1 MTEINHRYLRDLDGE
16 MYFPK
21 THTDAVIGLEE
32 LIDEI
37 KNNQTLVSPLKG
49 KNIVMFGD
57 SNTELGNYPEL
68 VAQTL
73 GANVVKAGFY
83 GCRMAQHSGNTYMN
97 NQSMQKMVE
106 FIQQKDF
113 SELVQSTEDYFASGG
128 RDYRP
133 QAQRLNAVDWDTVDL
148 ITVFFGGNDFGSAN
162 PIGSD
167 TDMTGATFKGAIN
180 KIIKGIGETIPNA
193 RIIFIAPMFRSRI
206 YSVAGENS
214 DDNPNTAGVYFKE
227 YINAITGVT
236 KLNHIPSINLHDLS
250 GINRYNADSFL
261 IDGKHP
267 NDKGYIHIARI
278 ISNQL
283 SLLY

>member
-1 MTEINHRYLRDLDGE
+1 MAEINIRYLQDFDGDR
-16 MYFPK
+16 YFPMA
-21 THTDAVIGLEE
+21 HVESVIGLEE

-37 KNNQTLVSPLKG
+37 KNNQTTVSPLKG

-133 QAQRLNAVDWDTVDL
+133 QAQRLNEVDWDTVDL

-206 YSVAGENS
+206 YSTAGENS

>member
-133 QAQRLNAVDWDTVDL
+133 QAQRLNEVDWDTVDL

-206 YSVAGENS
+206 YSVAGEI
-214 DDNPNTAGVYFKE
+214 VM
-227 YINAITGVT
+227 IT
-236 KLNHIPSINLHDLS
+236 
-250 GINRYNADSFL
+250 L
-261 IDGKHP
+261 IQMVFILK
-267 NDKGYIHIARI
+267 IM
-278 ISNQL
+278 
-283 SLLY
+283 

>member
-83 GCRMAQHSGNTYMN
+83 GCRMTQHPNYHMN
-97 NQSMQKMVE
+97 MASMQKMAE
-106 FIQQKDF
+106 LIQKKDF
-113 SELVQSTEDYFASGG
+113 SELVESSEEYFNQGN
-128 RDYRP
+128 RDYRT
-133 QAQRLNAVDWDTVDL
+133 ASNALNEVHWDEVDI
-148 ITVFFGGNDFGSAN
+148 ITVFFAGNDFWSMA
-162 PIGSD
+162 PIGKD
-167 TDMTGATFKGAIN
+167 TDITGTTFKGAIN
-180 KIIKGIGETIPNA
+180 KVIKLISETLPNV
-193 RIIFIAPMFRSRI
+193 RIIFITPLFRSR
-206 YSVAGENS
+206 VGTTAGENS
-214 DDNPNTAGVYFKE
+214 DEFPNNAGKYFIE
-227 YINAITGVT
+227 YVNAIVETT
-236 KLNHIPSINLHDLS
+236 KRNHVPSINLHDLS
-250 GINRYNADSFL
+250 GINKYNADNFL